1 MTSAAPRT
9 PRRHVRLAHL
19 VATIAAVGLLAGA
32 CSSDGDTTDTSESGE
47 RELTTETSQQ
57 PSGPAA
63 DTEFCTRVAAL
74 DDGEAD
80 LDLEEDPQQAL
91 SAIESIAEVAPEE
104 LSADFEVFVGT
115 LAEFPSDLPEDDPNA
130 LASLLELFMDPD
142 FLEAQSR
149 IGDYVQEECGLDI
162 DGLGGSTSDDAEGDT
177 AEAGTSGE
185 VTLEEIDA
193 VEDANDD
200 QSWEDKLSSTVING
214 QADVQL
220 GSGPEPFT
228 EAEALQLC
236 NAMVDALSADHPE
249 LQVSVTNGEDTIVR
263 TDGGTCTAA

>member
-9 PRRHVRLAHL
+9 TRRHVRFAVF
-19 VATIAAVGLLAGA
+19 VATIAALGMLAGA

-104 LSADFEVFVGT
+104 LSGDFEVFVGT
-115 LAEFPSDLPEDDPNA
+115 LAQFPSDLPEDDPNA

-162 DGLGGSTSDDAEGDT
+162 DGLSASTSDDDADA

-220 GSGPEPFT
+220 GSGPQPFT

-236 NAMVDALSADHPE
+236 NAMVDALSEDHPE
-249 LQVSVTNGEDTIVR
+249 LEVSVTNGDDTIVR
-263 TDGGTCTAA
+263 TDGGACTAV